1 MDFPGLGI
9 KIDLPTVMLFKGQGL
24 FSALG
29 YILTMV
35 LAVIFVIWVGY
46 SIYAGYKIVTSSM
59 AKGLEEG
66 INMIKNVWIG
76 ISMGLAFFAVISVV
90 GGIMGIGDITRWH
103 INLSQCNNGTGGFYF
118 KDVQE
123 QIVLGFPETG
133 YTVFCCKVVN
143 IATAGTI
150 YKDSSFKDD
159 TYHYIMMPTADPSY
173 KPSLTAFSECE
184 LF

>member
-9 KIDLPTVMLFKGQGL
+9 KIDLPTVMLFKGQGF
-24 FSALG
+24 FSAMG

-66 INMIKNVWIG
+66 VGMIKNVWIG

-103 INLSQCNNGTGGFYF
+103 INLSQCHDATGGFYF

-123 QIVLGFPETG
+123 QVVLGFPETG
-133 YTVFCCKVVN
+133 YTVFCCKVSD
-143 IATAGTI
+143 IKAAGTFFEE
-150 YKDSSFKDD
+150 SSFKDD
-159 TYHYIMMPTADPSY
+159 TYHYIMMTTVDP
-173 KPSLTAFSECE
+173 PVLPGAGFIECE
-184 LF
+184 KF